1 MDHTKTNRTRMVLE
15 AQSFNLL
22 TDREKRNFSKIGE
35 RFGYDILNAISEV
48 LEKQT
53 LGDDNKPIMSQK
65 RFKTFRAKFDKYK
78 KIYNQNK
85 KHEMF
90 AKWRYESSLLGYSYS
105 HNLRECFQDRFSSLT
120 DLKEIEYL
128 VDRQNFQVV
137 AEVKDFFT
145 RTSQNGNKYMMLSVS
160 DNTATKTF
168 LFMDNQRE
176 ARLTNFLDGKYK
188 LAKNKVI
195 FISGSKSNNTFF
207 VDNVSPIE
215 TDIYMKLRE
224 VKDA

>member
-1 MDHTKTNRTRMVLE
+1 MQTVSGVNEELSDFGMCMLPPCLFKSDFDFKIEEGNIRYGLNSIKGISLKSIKSLIDFRGMEFNNKYEVFVAAKQCGINISVLSALIQAGTMDHTKTNRTRMVLE

-105 HNLRECFQDRFSSLT
+105 HNLRECFQDRFSSLI
-120 DLKEIEYL
+120 DLKRL
-128 VDRQNFQVV
+128 
-137 AEVKDFFT
+137 
-145 RTSQNGNKYMMLSVS
+145 
-160 DNTATKTF
+160 KT
-168 LFMDNQRE
+168 
-176 ARLTNFLDGKYK
+176 
-188 LAKNKVI
+188 
-195 FISGSKSNNTFF
+195 
-207 VDNVSPIE
+207 
-215 TDIYMKLRE
+215 
-224 VKDA
+224 